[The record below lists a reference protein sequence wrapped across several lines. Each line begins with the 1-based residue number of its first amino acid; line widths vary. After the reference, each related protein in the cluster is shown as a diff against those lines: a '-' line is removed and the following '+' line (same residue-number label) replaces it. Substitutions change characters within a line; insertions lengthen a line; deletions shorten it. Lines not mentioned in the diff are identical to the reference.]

1 MISNP
6 TLFGHQDLSSSI
18 DENDGSSDVAQNNP
32 DSNPVTARFVVA
44 KKGMNVILECHDHD
58 VVTTLQQSS
67 EGGSTKATVKD
78 GKNYVWRKEG
88 GMIIR
93 CLYMLCPSISKI
105 RIRCWKFQQEFMC
118 TF

>member
-6 TLFGHQDLSSSI
+6 TLFGHQGPPSSSVKDI
-18 DENDGSSDVAQNNP
+18 ENDGPNNSAQNNP

-58 VVTTLQQSS
+58 VITTLQHSNTDDKKASS
-67 EGGSTKATVKD
+67 NGAGITKATVKD

-88 GMIIR
+88 GMFSSNFINSFR
-93 CLYMLCPSISKI
+93 QK
-105 RIRCWKFQQEFMC
+105 
-118 TF
+118 